1 MYIAKLLFI
10 PAKFSMRDTSAF
22 LSAIDRLPES
32 VYVMHEK
39 NEFRLPQHAH
49 HKGQLIYIEG
59 GVAYIHLIEKTLII
73 PARHYVW
80 IPKGVKHFV
89 EMHKSVVIISLY
101 FYADDDEDHP
111 FFNKGGIYPINTLLM
126 QMLSYSV
133 RWEGDVV
140 PGDKAF
146 PFLAGIKNILPEISR
161 KALPIALP
169 TTDNE
174 RMQPVLEFIS
184 NHLFEPLTLS
194 TLSKQTGFSE
204 RTLTRLFLATMKIS
218 FLQYFKLLRMVKAI
232 EMMLQT
238 DKSISEIA
246 YTLGYNNV
254 SAFSNIFYQL
264 TKTRPSEF
272 AKQLQL

>member
-1 MYIAKLLFI
+1 MI
-10 PAKFSMRDTSAF
+10 PAADFIF
-22 LSAIDRLPES
+22 AIDRIPSS

-39 NEFRLPQHAH
+39 NEFRLPEHAH
-49 HKGQLIYIEG
+49 NKGQLIYIEG
-59 GVAYIHLIEKTLII
+59 GVAYIHLTNKTLII

-80 IPKGVKHFV
+80 IPKGLRHFI
-89 EMHKSVVIISLY
+89 EMHKSVIIISLY
-101 FYADDDEDHP
+101 FYADDDDDHP

-126 QMLSYSV
+126 QMLAYSEK
-133 RWEGDVV
+133 WEGDVL

-169 TTDNE
+169 TTENE
-174 RMQPVLEFIS
+174 RMQPVLAYIS
-184 NHLFEPLTLS
+184 KHLFDTLTLTS
-194 TLSKQTGFSE
+194 VSSKMGFSE
-204 RTLTRLFLATMKIS
+204 RTLSRLFQSTMRIS

-264 TKTRPSEF
+264 TKIRPSEF

>member
-1 MYIAKLLFI
+1 MINAPEF
-10 PAKFSMRDTSAF
+10 FE
-22 LSAIDRLPES
+22 AIDRIPES
-32 VYVMHEK
+32 VFVMHEMS
-39 NEFRLPQHAH
+39 EFRLPQHSH

-59 GVAYIHLIEKTLII
+59 GVAYIHLVEKTLII

-80 IPKGVKHFV
+80 IPKEVKHFI
-89 EMHKSVVIISLY
+89 EMHRSVVIISLY
-101 FYADDDEDHP
+101 FYADDDDDHP

-126 QMLSYSV
+126 QMLSYTV
-133 RWEGDVV
+133 KWEGDVL

-169 TTDNE
+169 TTENE
-174 RMQPVLEFIS
+174 RMQPVIRYI
-184 NHLFEPLTLS
+184 NKHVFEPLTLTS
-194 TLSKQTGFSE
+194 VSKETGFSE
-204 RTLTRLFLATMKIS
+204 RTLTRLFRQTMNIS
-218 FLQYFKLLRMVKAI
+218 FLQYFKLLRMIKAI

-238 DKSISEIA
+238 DKSMSEIA
-246 YTLGYNNV
+246 YTLGYNNL

-264 TKTRPSEF
+264 TLTRPSEF

>member
-1 MYIAKLLFI
+1 MLEPGEF
-10 PAKFSMRDTSAF
+10 FN
-22 LSAIDRLPES
+22 AIDRVPES
-32 VYVMHEK
+32 VYVMYEQ
-39 NEFRLPQHAH
+39 NEFRLPQHSH

-59 GVAYIHLIEKTLII
+59 GVAYIHLVEKTLII

-80 IPKGVKHFV
+80 IPKEMKHFV
-89 EMHKSVVIISLY
+89 EMHRSVVIISIY
-101 FYADDDEDHP
+101 FYADDDDDHP

-133 RWEGDVV
+133 RWEGDVL
-140 PGDKAF
+140 PTDKAF
-146 PFLAGIKNILPEISR
+146 AFLAGIKNILPEISR

-169 TTDNE
+169 TTENE
-174 RMQPVLEFIS
+174 RMQPVIDYIGDHVFDL
-184 NHLFEPLTLS
+184 LTLE
-194 TLSKQTGFSE
+194 TLSRETGFSE
-204 RTLTRLFLATMKIS
+204 RTLTRLFKETMKIS

-238 DKSISEIA
+238 EKSMSEIA

-264 TKTRPSEF
+264 TGTRPSEF
-272 AKQLQL
+272 AKQLHL

>member
-1 MYIAKLLFI
+1 MINAPDF
-10 PAKFSMRDTSAF
+10 FE
-22 LSAIDRLPES
+22 AIDRIPES
-32 VYVMHEK
+32 VFVMHEK
-39 NEFRLPQHAH
+39 SEFRLPQHSH

-59 GVAYIHLIEKTLII
+59 GVAYIHLVEKTLII

-80 IPKGVKHFV
+80 IPKEMKHFI
-89 EMHKSVVIISLY
+89 EMHRSVVIISLY
-101 FYADDDEDHP
+101 FYADDDDDHP

-126 QMLSYSV
+126 QMLSYTV
-133 RWEGDVV
+133 KWEGDVL

-169 TTDNE
+169 TTENE
-174 RMQPVLEFIS
+174 RMQPVIRYIN
-184 NHLFEPLTLS
+184 NHVFDPLTLTS
-194 TLSKQTGFSE
+194 VSKETGFSE
-204 RTLTRLFLATMKIS
+204 RTLTRLFRQTMNIS
-218 FLQYFKLLRMVKAI
+218 FLQYFKLLRMIKAI

-238 DKSISEIA
+238 DKSMSEIA
-246 YTLGYNNV
+246 YTLGYNNL

-264 TKTRPSEF
+264 TLTRPSEF

>member
-1 MYIAKLLFI
+1 MIQ
-10 PAKFSMRDTSAF
+10 TSSF
-22 LSAIDRLPES
+22 LRAIDLIPES
-32 VYVMHEK
+32 VYVMHERS
-39 NEFRLPQHAH
+39 EFLLPWHSH

-80 IPKGVKHFV
+80 IPKEMKHYV
-89 EMHKSVVIISLY
+89 EMHKSVIIISLY

-111 FFNKGGIYPINTLLM
+111 FFNKGGIYPINALLM
-126 QMLSYSV
+126 QMLSYTT
-133 RWEGDVV
+133 RWEGDIELEN
-140 PGDKAF
+140 KAYA
-146 PFLAGIKNILPEISR
+146 FLAGIKNILPEISK

-169 TTDNE
+169 TTENE
-174 RMQPVLEFIS
+174 RMQPVIQYIQD
-184 NHLFEPLTLS
+184 HLLEPLTLT
-194 TLSKQTGFSE
+194 TLCAKTGFSE
-204 RTLTRLFLATMKIS
+204 RTLSRLFQETMKIS

-238 DKSISEIA
+238 DKSMSEIA
-246 YTLGYNNV
+246 YTLGYNNL

-264 TKTRPSEF
+264 TRIRPSEF

>member
-1 MYIAKLLFI
+1 MINA
-10 PAKFSMRDTSAF
+10 PEF
-22 LSAIDRLPES
+22 LAAIDRIPES
-32 VYVMHEK
+32 VYVMHER

-59 GVAYIHLIEKTLII
+59 GVAYIHLVDKTLII

-80 IPKGVKHFV
+80 IPKGLKHFI

-101 FYADDDEDHP
+101 FYADGDDDHP
-111 FFNKGGIYPINTLLM
+111 FFLKGGIYPIGALLM
-126 QMLSYSV
+126 QMLSYTV
-133 RWEGDVV
+133 KWEGDVL

-146 PFLAGIKNILPEISR
+146 PFLAGIKNILPEISK

-169 TTDNE
+169 TTGNE
-174 RMQPVLEFIS
+174 RMQPVLKYIS
-184 NHLFEPLTLS
+184 NHLFDPLTLKN
-194 TLSKQTGFSE
+194 LSHETGFSE
-204 RTLTRLFLATMKIS
+204 RTLTRLFQATMRIS

-272 AKQLQL
+272 AKQLVL

>member
-1 MYIAKLLFI
+1 MLAT
-10 PAKFSMRDTSAF
+10 DEF
-22 LSAIDRLPES
+22 LNAIDRVPES
-32 VYVMHEK
+32 VYVMYEM
-39 NEFRLPQHAH
+39 NEFRLPQHSH
-49 HKGQLIYIEG
+49 QKGQLIYIEG
-59 GVAYIHLIEKTLII
+59 GVAYIHLVDKTLII

-80 IPKGVKHFV
+80 IPRELKHFV
-89 EMHKSVVIISLY
+89 EIHKSVIIISIY
-101 FYADDDEDHP
+101 FYAEADDHP
-111 FFNKGGIYPINTLLM
+111 FFLKGGIYPINTLLM
-126 QMLSYSV
+126 QMLSYSI
-133 RWEGDVV
+133 RWAGDVL
-140 PGDKAF
+140 PSDKAF

-169 TTDNE
+169 TTENE
-174 RMQPVLEFIS
+174 RMQPVLKYI
-184 NHLFEPLTLS
+184 NNNLFEPLTLAA
-194 TLSKQTGFSE
+194 LCRETGFSE
-204 RTLTRLFLATMKIS
+204 RTLTRLFQATMHIS

>member
-1 MYIAKLLFI
+1 MYFAKLLLI
-10 PAKFSMRDTSAF
+10 SAKANVINTEAF
-22 LSAIDRLPES
+22 LTAIDRTPGS

-59 GVAYIHLIEKTLII
+59 GVAYIHLVDKTLII

-80 IPKGVKHFV
+80 IPKELKHFV
-89 EMHKSVVIISLY
+89 EMHKSVAIISLY
-101 FYADDDEDHP
+101 FYADDDDDHP

-169 TTDNE
+169 TTENE
-174 RMQPVLEFIS
+174 RMQPVLKYIN
-184 NHLFEPLTLS
+184 NHLFESLSLVTLS
-194 TLSKQTGFSE
+194 HETGFSE
-204 RTLTRLFLATMKIS
+204 RTLTRLFQATMSIS

-238 DKSISEIA
+238 DRSISEIA

-272 AKQLQL
+272 AKQLLL